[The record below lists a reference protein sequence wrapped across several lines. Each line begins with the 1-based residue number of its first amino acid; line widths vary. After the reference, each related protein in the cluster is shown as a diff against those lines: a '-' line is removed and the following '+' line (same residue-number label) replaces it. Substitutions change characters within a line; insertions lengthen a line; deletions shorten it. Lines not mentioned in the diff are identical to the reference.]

1 MRIEDLSRLEDIK
14 SRLSNISENNRNST
28 PPILRQILGKS
39 KNKSTCEKA
48 IGATRESMSLRRI
61 DYNEIFK
68 NNVYKHN
75 FTPSK
80 LPPVKYKANKIK
92 PEIKRTEVNKS
103 ALSFPNSELSL
114 DINTEFDKS
123 SNRLKYVFLVKN
135 LQSDRQKELE
145 NKITER
151 ISKEIKKLAL
161 KQIIE
166 ERCLLF
172 SVNVL

>member
-1 MRIEDLSRLEDIK
+1 M
-14 SRLSNISENNRNST
+14 
-28 PPILRQILGKS
+28 
-39 KNKSTCEKA
+39 
-48 IGATRESMSLRRI
+48 
-61 DYNEIFK
+61 
-68 NNVYKHN
+68 
-75 FTPSK
+75 
-80 LPPVKYKANKIK
+80 
-92 PEIKRTEVNKS
+92 KRTEVNKS

-166 ERCLLF
+166 ERYVLF
-172 SVNVL
+172 LVNAL